1 MLSVTVQI
9 DHNSDIPLHRQISDG
24 IERAIASGQLKSDR
38 NLPSVRELSARL
50 SVSPATVSAAYRELV
65 ARRVVEARSRSGY
78 RAAAAV
84 GKEERAL
91 GRATRADGVPYPLHR
106 IEPNLARH
114 PTAEFGRLVAEL
126 AAEGNGVGGYEDY
139 RGYGPLREALADLFG
154 ADGVGAGGRGV
165 DAERG
170 ILVTNGAQHAIAL
183 AARAVGA
190 SGRVAMEDPA
200 YPGARLAF
208 QAAGAEIV
216 SIPMTDEGPDAAALE
231 AAASRGPIDLFY
243 CCPAY
248 GNPSGRSWSAE
259 ARERI
264 LATAAR
270 WGIAVLEDDFLGDL
284 DYLGEGL
291 PLLASLAP
299 KAGARVIHVRTF
311 SKCLLPGLRIAG
323 VAAAPQTID
332 RLLPVKTV
340 DDICG
345 SSFLQRPLA
354 RFLAEGR
361 YRRHLEAVRPHY
373 RAVREAVRARAA
385 SGAGGIVYDDPPGG
399 LCLLGTLPAGVDVE
413 RFAEACKAEG
423 ALVSPGPSYWA
434 RESDGAGRFRIGFG
448 CLESGEADG
457 ALSAIE
463 RALERTESGERESF
477 FRRALL

>member
-1 MLSVTVQI
+1 MISVTVQI
-9 DHNSDIPLHRQISDG
+9 DHNSEIPLHRQIADG
-24 IERAIASGQLKSDR
+24 IERALDSGQLRRDR
-38 NLPSVRELSARL
+38 NLPSVRELSSRL

-65 ARRVVEARSRSGY
+65 ARRIVEARARSGY
-78 RAAAAV
+78 RAAAEA
-84 GKEERAL
+84 GREERAL

-106 IEPNLARH
+106 IEPNLIRH
-114 PTAEFGRLVAEL
+114 PAAEFGRLVAEA
-126 AAEGNGVGGYEDY
+126 AAEGTGVGGYEDY
-139 RGYGPLREALADLFG
+139 RGFGPLREALADLLR
-154 ADGVGAGGRGV
+154 ADGVAAE
-165 DAERG
+165 AERG

-183 AARAVGA
+183 AARTAGPSA
-190 SGRVAMEDPA
+190 RIAMEDPA

-216 SIPMTDEGPDAAALE
+216 PIPMTDQGPDVAALE
-231 AAASRGPIDLFY
+231 AAAARGRIDLFY

-248 GNPSGRSWSAE
+248 GNPTGRSWSAE
-259 ARERI
+259 ARERV
-264 LATAAR
+264 LAAAAR
-270 WGIAVLEDDFLGDL
+270 WDVTILEDDYLGDL

-291 PLLASLAP
+291 PLLAALAP

-311 SKCLLPGLRIAG
+311 SKCLLPALRIAA
-323 VAAAPQTID
+323 VSAAPETID
-332 RLLPVKTV
+332 RLLPAKTV

-345 SSFLQRPLA
+345 SSLLQRPLA
-354 RFLAEGR
+354 RYLAEGR

-385 SGAGGIVYDDPPGG
+385 AGSGGIVYDDPPGG

-413 RFAEACKAEG
+413 RFSDACRAEG

-434 RESDGAGRFRIGFG
+434 RESEGAGRFRIGFG
-448 CLESGEADG
+448 CLEIDEADG

-463 RALERTESGERESF
+463 RALERTRSGEREGF